1 MQSAEPS
8 ALFSFPGGSVVS
20 RIPEPPKQSS
30 TSVNFLQIHLNFL
43 NVGLLFL
50 AAVFAGT
57 MNAVAGGGSF
67 ISFPTL
73 LFTGVPAVPANATN
87 TVALWT
93 GLAFSGGAFR
103 HHLKVRRVVLFTL
116 VGVSLVGGTIGAILL
131 LRTPAQTFLRVLPW
145 LMLAATLLFIFG
157 RKLIRPSPTQTVQVL
172 STQSIVLASVFQL
185 MVAIYGGYFGGGMGI
200 VMLAM
205 LTAFG
210 MADIHEMNA
219 LKIMLSSSTNGIA
232 VIVFIASRAIY
243 WRQAM
248 VMIVG
253 ASLGGYFGA
262 HYSLRLPQKWIR
274 AFVITVGS
282 VMTAYFFV
290 RAY

>member
-1 MQSAEPS
+1 LLA
-8 ALFSFPGGSVVS
+8 
-20 RIPEPPKQSS
+20 
-30 TSVNFLQIHLNFL
+30 NLNL
-43 NVGLLFL
+43 PNAILLFV
-50 AAVFAGT
+50 AAIFGGA

-67 ISFPTL
+67 VSFPTL
-73 LFTGVPAVPANATN
+73 LLTGVPAVPANATN

-103 HHLKVRRVVLFTL
+103 HHLKVRRMVLLTL
-116 VGVSLVGGTIGAILL
+116 TGVSLLGGAFGAVLL
-131 LRTPAQTFLRVLPW
+131 LHTPAQTFLRVLPW

-157 RKLIRPSPTQTVQVL
+157 RRLIRPATSQVEHQL
-172 STQSIVLASVFQL
+172 NVKTIVFGAFFQL
-185 MVAIYGGYFGGGMGI
+185 LVAIYGGYFGGGMGI

-219 LKIMLSSSTNGIA
+219 LKIVLSSATNGIA
-232 VIVFIASRAIY
+232 VVVFIASRAVY
-243 WRQAM
+243 WRQAV
-248 VMIVG
+248 VMIIG

-262 HYSLRLPQKWIR
+262 RYSLRLPQKWVR
-274 AFVITVGS
+274 GFVITVGS
-282 VMTAYFFV
+282 VMTTYFFV

>member
-1 MQSAEPS
+1 LLPH
-8 ALFSFPGGSVVS
+8 FDFPNA
-20 RIPEPPKQSS
+20 I
-30 TSVNFLQIHLNFL
+30 
-43 NVGLLFL
+43 LLFL
-50 AAVFAGT
+50 AAVFGGA

-103 HHLKVRRVVLFTL
+103 HHLKVRRLVLLTL
-116 VGVSLVGGTIGAILL
+116 TGVSLVGGTIGAVLL
-131 LRTPAQTFLRVLPW
+131 LHTPAQTFLRVLPW

-157 RKLIRPSPTQTVQVL
+157 RKLVRPPTSQVEHQL
-172 STQSIVLASVFQL
+172 SVRTIVFGAFFQL
-185 MVAIYGGYFGGGMGI
+185 LVAIYGGYFGGGMGI

-219 LKIMLSSSTNGIA
+219 LKIVLSSATNGIA
-232 VIVFIASRAIY
+232 VIVFIASRAVY
-243 WRQAM
+243 WRQAV
-248 VMIVG
+248 VMIIG

-262 HYSLRLPQKWIR
+262 RYSLRLPQRWVR
-274 AFVITVGS
+274 WFVIGVGS
-282 VMTAYFFV
+282 FMTAYCFW